1 MVTASAEDSCA
12 LIIFGASGDLT
23 KRKLVPAL
31 WSMFQGRVLPEPFA
45 VIGVARSPMSN
56 EQFRARMRQ
65 AITDFARVQPPSP
78 RVWDRFAQAMF
89 YYAGDPADPALY
101 AGLDAYVRAVE
112 KERGVGGNRLFYVAA
127 PPSLYPHLVTRLGEA
142 GFNRAPEGTQG
153 WVRIVI
159 EKPFGRDL
167 ASSQALNQVVA
178 SVFSEDQVYRI
189 DHYLGKETVQNILVF
204 RWANG
209 IFEPLWNHHHVD
221 HVQITVGETI
231 GVEARGTYYEE
242 AGALRDMIQNHILQL
257 LCLVAMEPPVTFD
270 ADPVRD
276 EKTKVMR
283 AIRPIPPGE
292 VDRLAVRGQY
302 GSGFVEG
309 RRVPGYREE
318 KGVSPRSTS
327 ETYAALELRVDNWR
341 WAGVPFYLRTGKRL
355 AKRASEI
362 AVQFKP
368 TPHLVFRRDSDI
380 LAEPNLLV
388 LRIQPDEGMS
398 LSFGAK
404 LPGPELRI
412 KPVEMDFDYG
422 RAFGG
427 EPPEAYERLLLDAMK
442 GDATLY
448 ARREWVD
455 LAWRLL
461 QPVLDRWAA
470 VEPKF
475 PSYEAGTWG
484 PFEADALMERA
495 GRRWR
500 AATGGGR
507 GRAPT

>member
-1 MVTASAEDSCA
+1 MSPAMAEDSCT
-12 LIIFGASGDLT
+12 LVIFGASGDLA

-45 VIGVARSPMSN
+45 VIGVARSEMTN
-56 EQFRARMRQ
+56 EQFRARMRE
-65 AITDFARVQPPSP
+65 AIAEFARVQPPTQ
-78 RVWDRFAQAMF
+78 RVWDRFAQALF
-89 YYAGDPADPALY
+89 YYTGDPANPDLY
-101 AGLDAYVRAVE
+101 SGLREYLRQVE
-112 KERGVGGNRLFYVAA
+112 QERGTGANRLFYCAT
-127 PPSLYPHLVTRLGEA
+127 PPSLYPPLVRRLGEA
-142 GFNRAPEGTQG
+142 GLNRPPEGSGG

-167 ASSQALNQVVA
+167 ASARALNQVVA
-178 SVFSEDQVYRI
+178 SVFAEDQVYRI
-189 DHYLGKETVQNILVF
+189 DHYLGKETVQNVLVF

-209 IFEPLWNHHHVD
+209 IFEPLWNRNHVD

-231 GVEARGTYYEE
+231 GVEARGAYYEE

-283 AIRPIPPGE
+283 ALRPIAPGE
-292 VDRLAVRGQY
+292 VDRVAVRGQY
-302 GSGFVEG
+302 GPGFVG
-309 RRVPGYREE
+309 SQRVVGYREE
-318 KGVSPRSTS
+318 KGVSAESITD
-327 ETYAALELRVDNWR
+327 TYAALRLEVDNWR
-341 WAGVPFYLRTGKRL
+341 WAGVPFFLRTGKRL
-355 AKRASEI
+355 AKRTSEI
-362 AVQFKP
+362 AVQFRR
-368 TPHLVFRRDSDI
+368 TPHLVFRRNPEI

-448 ARREWVD
+448 ARGEWVD
-455 LAWRLL
+455 LAWELL
-461 QPVLDRWAA
+461 GPVLEAWAA
-470 VEPKF
+470 GDPKKF
-475 PSYEAGTWG
+475 PNYEAGSWG
-484 PFEADALMERA
+484 PAEADALIEQS
-495 GRRWR
+495 GRHWR
-500 AATGGGR
+500 R
-507 GRAPT
+507 P

>member
-1 MVTASAEDSCA
+1 MSPATAEDSCT
-12 LIIFGASGDLT
+12 LVIFGASGDLA

-45 VIGVARSPMSN
+45 VIGVARSEMTN
-56 EQFRARMRQ
+56 EQFRARMRE
-65 AITDFARVQPPSP
+65 AIAEFARVQPPTQ
-78 RVWDRFAQAMF
+78 RVWDRFAQALF
-89 YYAGDPADPALY
+89 YYTGDPANPDLY
-101 AGLDAYVRAVE
+101 SGLREYLRQVE
-112 KERGVGGNRLFYVAA
+112 QERGTGGNRLFYCAT
-127 PPSLYPHLVTRLGEA
+127 PPSLYPPLVRRLGEA
-142 GFNRAPEGTQG
+142 GLNRPPEGSGG

-167 ASSQALNQVVA
+167 ASARALNQVVA
-178 SVFSEDQVYRI
+178 SVFAEDQVYRI
-189 DHYLGKETVQNILVF
+189 DHYLGKETVQNVLVF

-209 IFEPLWNHHHVD
+209 IFEPLWNRNHVD

-231 GVEARGTYYEE
+231 GVEARGAYYEE

-283 AIRPIPPGE
+283 ALRPIAPGE
-292 VDRLAVRGQY
+292 VDRVAVRGQY
-302 GSGFVEG
+302 GPGFIG
-309 RRVPGYREE
+309 GQRVVGYREE
-318 KGVSPRSTS
+318 KGVSAESITD
-327 ETYAALELRVDNWR
+327 TYAALRLEVDNWR
-341 WAGVPFYLRTGKRL
+341 WAGVPFFLRTGKRL
-355 AKRASEI
+355 AKRTSEI
-362 AVQFKP
+362 AVQFRR
-368 TPHLVFRRDSDI
+368 TPHLVFRRNPEI

-448 ARREWVD
+448 ARGEWVD
-455 LAWRLL
+455 LAWELL
-461 QPVLDRWAA
+461 GPVQEAWATGD
-470 VEPKF
+470 PKKF
-475 PSYEAGTWG
+475 PNYEAGSWG
-484 PFEADALMERA
+484 PAEADALIEQS
-495 GRRWR
+495 GRHWR
-500 AATGGGR
+500 R
-507 GRAPT
+507 P

>member
-1 MVTASAEDSCA
+1 MAEDSCT
-12 LIIFGASGDLT
+12 LVIFGASGDLA

-45 VIGVARSPMSN
+45 VIGVARSEMTN
-56 EQFRARMRQ
+56 EQFRARMRE
-65 AITDFARVQPPSP
+65 AIAEFARVQPPTQ
-78 RVWDRFAQAMF
+78 RVWDRFAQALF
-89 YYAGDPADPALY
+89 YYTGDPANPDLY
-101 AGLDAYVRAVE
+101 SGLREYLRQVE
-112 KERGVGGNRLFYVAA
+112 QERGIGGNRLFYCAT
-127 PPSLYPHLVTRLGEA
+127 PPSLYPPLVRRLGEA
-142 GFNRAPEGTQG
+142 GLNRPPEGSGG

-167 ASSQALNQVVA
+167 ASARALNQVVA
-178 SVFSEDQVYRI
+178 SVFAEDQVYRI
-189 DHYLGKETVQNILVF
+189 DHYLGKETVQNVLVF

-209 IFEPLWNHHHVD
+209 IFEPLWNRNHVD

-231 GVEARGTYYEE
+231 GVEARGAYYEE

-283 AIRPIPPGE
+283 ALRPIAPGE
-292 VDRLAVRGQY
+292 VDRVAVRGQY
-302 GSGFVEG
+302 GPGFIG
-309 RRVPGYREE
+309 GQRVVGYREE
-318 KGVSPRSTS
+318 KGVSAESITD
-327 ETYAALELRVDNWR
+327 TYAALRLEVDNWR
-341 WAGVPFYLRTGKRL
+341 WAGVPFFLRTGKRL
-355 AKRASEI
+355 AKRTSEI
-362 AVQFKP
+362 AVQFRR
-368 TPHLVFRRDSDI
+368 TPHLVFRRNPEI

-448 ARREWVD
+448 ARGEWVD
-455 LAWRLL
+455 LAWELL
-461 QPVLDRWAA
+461 GPVQEAWATGD
-470 VEPKF
+470 PKKF
-475 PSYEAGTWG
+475 PNYEAGSWG
-484 PFEADALMERA
+484 PAEADALIEQS
-495 GRRWR
+495 GRHWR
-500 AATGGGR
+500 R
-507 GRAPT
+507 P